1 MGKSRTKSKPQSRAR
16 RRGQPAKPA
25 KRTPAEASLL
35 ETSQRLKSVQFA
47 NEVATWT
54 WDILNNK
61 VVADPNLARLF
72 GVSAKDAAGGPI
84 ENYLHAIHPDDREAV
99 SAAISAAMQGPNDRF
114 HCDYRLVRKD
124 GTSWVS
130 ARGTVERGP
139 DGQPRYFPGVVIDIS
154 DLHRSRQNADDLR
167 FRLDQQDRILDIT
180 LSSISDFAYIFDR
193 EGRFVFVNH
202 ALLKLWGL
210 PLEEA
215 VGKNFFDLKYPD
227 DLAARLHRQIEQVYK
242 TSAKV
247 IDETPYTSPTGV
259 AGYYE
264 YIFCPVFD
272 REGKVELVAGSTR
285 EITERKNAEA
295 ALRESQERLREL
307 ANSLEAQVQART
319 RELETRTN
327 DVLVQSEQL
336 RELSIRLMTTQDEER
351 RRLAR
356 ELHDSAGQIVAA
368 ISMNL
373 NQIAAKT
380 SAEKTSE
387 KTGENGG
394 SGVRS
399 LVQEAVTLTRELDQ
413 EIRTTSYLLHPPL
426 LDELGLRAALAWYVE
441 GLQQRSA
448 IKIDLAIDEFD
459 RLPRELELT
468 IFRVVQEC
476 LSNIHRHSGSKTAN
490 IRITHNPAGFLIE
503 ARDAGQGLSPE
514 KLTAIRTHATG
525 VGLRGMRERVRPYAG
540 EVRINSQESQGT
552 AITITLP
559 YTNAPSA
566 S

>member
-1 MGKSRTKSKPQSRAR
+1 MGKSRSKLKQKSRPRRSR
-16 RRGQPAKPA
+16 PAKPPA
-25 KRTPAEASLL
+25 RTPAETSLL

-84 ENYLHAIHPDDREAV
+84 ENYMHAIHPDDREAV
-99 SAAISAAMQGPNDRF
+99 AAAISAAMQGPNDRF

-139 DGQPRYFPGVVIDIS
+139 DGQPLFFPGVVIDLS
-154 DLHRSRQNADDLR
+154 ALHESRKNADDLR
-167 FRLDQQDRILDIT
+167 FLLDQQSRILDVT

-193 EGRFVFVNH
+193 QGRFVFVNH

-210 PLEEA
+210 PLHEA
-215 VGKNFFDLKYPD
+215 VGKNFYELKYPD
-227 DLAARLHRQIEQVYK
+227 DLAARLHRQVQQVFE
-242 TSAKV
+242 TSDKV
-247 IDETPYTSPTGV
+247 VDETEYTSPTGV

-272 REGKVELVAGSTR
+272 REGKVDLVAGSTR
-285 EITERKNAEA
+285 EITARKQAEA
-295 ALRESQERLREL
+295 ALRESQKSLKEL
-307 ANSLEAQVQART
+307 AESLEAQVRART
-319 RELETRTN
+319 RELEIRNN
-327 DVLVQSEQL
+327 DVVLQAQQL
-336 RELSIRLMTTQDEER
+336 RELSLRLMSTQDEER

-368 ISMNL
+368 VSMNL
-373 NQIAAKT
+373 MQIAKKT
-380 SAEKTSE
+380 
-387 KTGENGG
+387 ND
-394 SGVRS
+394 SGADLRA
-399 LVQEAVTLTRELDQ
+399 LVQEALTLTRDLDQ

-490 IRITHNPAGFLIE
+490 IRITHNPSGFLIE

-559 YTNAPSA
+559 YTNAPAPAQKS
-566 S
+566 